1 MPIKSTNKQLIKD
14 FIKHKKEEG
23 TLSQQTIKNYTNIG
37 DNIPFNILTTQ
48 PTIIKKL
55 KDLYKNLNTL
65 LVNLNLVI
73 VVRKYNEKETDK
85 LIKFRNSLRDT
96 ITKKRK
102 DDMADLNDDLPTY
115 ETIKERLDNLQGIL
129 YIVNYLIF
137 NVSLRNADINLKY
150 VSTLPDKLE
159 ENYIQLNK
167 DKITLTISNYKTS
180 NKYGTKKIIINDT
193 RFINEFKNLNLVN
206 EEYILSKKDNS
217 KISNVSTFNEKILKL
232 SIDKLSQKLVKIYI
246 KHILKENDFKKLEEA
261 SKNRGTSL
269 SVLLTSYN
277 LMNNK

>member
-102 DDMADLNDDLPTY
+102 DDMGDLNDDLPTY
-115 ETIKERLDNLQGIL
+115 ETIKERLNNLQGIL

-137 NVSLRNADINLKY
+137 YVSLRNADINLKY

-193 RFINEFKNLNLVN
+193 RFINEFKNMNLDN

-246 KHILKENDFKKLEEA
+246 KHLLKENDFKKLEEA

>member
-1 MPIKSTNKQLIKD
+1 MPIKSTNKQLITD
-14 FIKHKKEEG
+14 FIKHKKDEG
-23 TLSQQTIKNYTNIG
+23 VLSNQTIKNYTNIG

-102 DDMADLNDDLPTY
+102 DDMGDLNDDLPTY

-137 NVSLRNADINLKY
+137 YISLRNADINLKY

-180 NKYGTKKIIINDT
+180 NKYGTKKIIISSEK
-193 RFINEFKNLNLVN
+193 FINEFKNMNLDN

-246 KHILKENDFKKLEEA
+246 KHLLKENDFKKLEEA

>member
-1 MPIKSTNKQLIKD
+1 MPLKNTNIQLIKD
-14 FIKHKKEEG
+14 FIKHKKDEG

-102 DDMADLNDDLPTY
+102 DDMGDLNDDLPTY

-180 NKYGTKKIIINDT
+180 NKYGTKKIIISSEK
-193 RFINEFKNLNLVN
+193 FINEFKNMNLDIN
-206 EEYILSKKDNS
+206 DYILSKKDNS

-246 KHILKENDFKKLEEA
+246 KHLLKENDFKKLEEA

>member
-1 MPIKSTNKQLIKD
+1 MPTKTTNLQLIKD

-102 DDMADLNDDLPTY
+102 DDMGDLNDDLPTY
-115 ETIKERLDNLQGIL
+115 ETIKERLNNLQGIL

-137 NVSLRNADINLKY
+137 YVSLRNADINLKY

-193 RFINEFKNLNLVN
+193 RFINEFKNMNLDN

-246 KHILKENDFKKLEEA
+246 KHLLKENDFKKLEEA

>member
-180 NKYGTKKIIINDT
+180 NKYGTKKIIISSEK
-193 RFINEFKNLNLVN
+193 FINEFKNMNLDN

-246 KHILKENDFKKLEEA
+246 KHLLKENDFKKLEEA

>member
-1 MPIKSTNKQLIKD
+1 MPTKSTNLQLIKD

-102 DDMADLNDDLPTY
+102 DDMGDLNDDLPTY

-137 NVSLRNADINLKY
+137 YISLRNADINLKY

-193 RFINEFKNLNLVN
+193 RFINEFKNMNLDN

-246 KHILKENDFKKLEEA
+246 KHLLKENDFKKLEEA

>member
-1 MPIKSTNKQLIKD
+1 MPIKGTNKQLIKD

-23 TLSQQTIKNYTNIG
+23 VLSNQTIKNYTNIG

-55 KDLYKNLNTL
+55 KELYTNLNTL

-102 DDMADLNDDLPTY
+102 DDMRDMNDDLPTY
-115 ETIKERLDNLQGIL
+115 ETIKEKIDNLQGIL

-137 NVSLRNADINLKY
+137 YVSLRNADINLKY

-193 RFINEFKNLNLVN
+193 RFINEFKNLNLDN
-206 EEYILSKKDNS
+206 GEYILSKKDNS
-217 KISNVSTFNEKILKL
+217 KISNISTFNEKILKL

-246 KHILKENDFKKLEEA
+246 KYLLKENDFKKLEEA

>member
-1 MPIKSTNKQLIKD
+1 ML
-14 FIKHKKEEG
+14 E
-23 TLSQQTIKNYTNIG
+23 
-37 DNIPFNILTTQ
+37 
-48 PTIIKKL
+48 
-55 KDLYKNLNTL
+55 
-65 LVNLNLVI
+65 
-73 VVRKYNEKETDK
+73 
-85 LIKFRNSLRDT
+85 
-96 ITKKRK
+96 
-102 DDMADLNDDLPTY
+102 
-115 ETIKERLDNLQGIL
+115 
-129 YIVNYLIF
+129 
-137 NVSLRNADINLKY
+137 
-150 VSTLPDKLE
+150 KLE

-193 RFINEFKNLNLVN
+193 RFINEFKNMNLDN

-246 KHILKENDFKKLEEA
+246 KHLLKENDFKKLEEA

>member
-1 MPIKSTNKQLIKD
+1 MPTKTTNLQLIKD

-102 DDMADLNDDLPTY
+102 DDMGDLNDDLPTY

-137 NVSLRNADINLKY
+137 YVSLRNADINLKY

-193 RFINEFKNLNLVN
+193 RFINEFKNMNLDN

-246 KHILKENDFKKLEEA
+246 KHLLKENDFKKLEEA

>member
-1 MPIKSTNKQLIKD
+1 MPTKTTNLQLIKE
-14 FIKHKKEEG
+14 FIKHKKDEG
-23 TLSQQTIKNYTNIG
+23 TLSKQTIKNYTIVGENL
-37 DNIPFNILTTQ
+37 PFSLLTGQ

-55 KDLYKNLNTL
+55 KELYKNINTL

-73 VVRKYNEKETDK
+73 IVRKYAEKETNK
-85 LIKFRNSLRDT
+85 LIMFRNSLRDE

-102 DDMADLNDDLPTY
+102 DDLKDMNDDLPDY
-115 ETIKERLDNLQGIL
+115 ETIKEKIDNLQGIL

-137 NVSLRNADINLKY
+137 YISLRNADINLKY
-150 VSTLPDKLE
+150 VTTLPEKLE

-193 RFINEFKNLNLVN
+193 RFINEFKNLNLDN
-206 EEYILSKKDNS
+206 GEYILSKKDNS
-217 KISNVSTFNEKILKL
+217 KISNISTFNEKILKL

-246 KHILKENDFKKLEEA
+246 KHLLKENDFKKLEEA

-269 SVLLTSYN
+269 SVLITSYN

>member
-1 MPIKSTNKQLIKD
+1 MPLKNTNLQLIKD
-14 FIKHKKEEG
+14 FIKHKKDEG

-102 DDMADLNDDLPTY
+102 DDLKDMNDDLPTY

-180 NKYGTKKIIINDT
+180 NKYGTKKIIISSEK
-193 RFINEFKNLNLVN
+193 FINEFKNMNLDN

-246 KHILKENDFKKLEEA
+246 KHLLKENDFKKLEEA

>member
-1 MPIKSTNKQLIKD
+1 MPLKNTNLQLIKD
-14 FIKHKKEEG
+14 FIKHKKDEG

-102 DDMADLNDDLPTY
+102 DDLKDMNDDLPTY
-115 ETIKERLDNLQGIL
+115 ETIKEKIDNLQGIL

-137 NVSLRNADINLKY
+137 FISLRNADI
-150 VSTLPDKLE
+150 
-159 ENYIQLNK
+159 
-167 DKITLTISNYKTS
+167 
-180 NKYGTKKIIINDT
+180 
-193 RFINEFKNLNLVN
+193 
-206 EEYILSKKDNS
+206 
-217 KISNVSTFNEKILKL
+217 
-232 SIDKLSQKLVKIYI
+232 
-246 KHILKENDFKKLEEA
+246 
-261 SKNRGTSL
+261 
-269 SVLLTSYN
+269 
-277 LMNNK
+277 

>member
-1 MPIKSTNKQLIKD
+1 MPIKSTNKQLITD
-14 FIKHKKEEG
+14 FIKHKKKEG

-102 DDMADLNDDLPTY
+102 DDMGDLNDDLPTY

-137 NVSLRNADINLKY
+137 YVSLRNADINLKY

-193 RFINEFKNLNLVN
+193 RFINEFKNMNLDN

-246 KHILKENDFKKLEEA
+246 KHLLKENDFKKLEEA

>member
-1 MPIKSTNKQLIKD
+1 MPTKTTNLQLIKD

-102 DDMADLNDDLPTY
+102 DDMGDLNDDLPTY

-137 NVSLRNADINLKY
+137 YVSLRNADINLKY

-193 RFINEFKNLNLVN
+193 RFINEFKNMNLDN

-217 KISNVSTFNEKILKL
+217 KISNVSTFNEKIL
-232 SIDKLSQKLVKIYI
+232 
-246 KHILKENDFKKLEEA
+246 
-261 SKNRGTSL
+261 
-269 SVLLTSYN
+269 
-277 LMNNK
+277 NN

>member
-1 MPIKSTNKQLIKD
+1 MPIKGTNKQLIKD

-23 TLSQQTIKNYTNIG
+23 VLSNQTIKNYTNIG

-55 KDLYKNLNTL
+55 KELYTNLNTL

-102 DDMADLNDDLPTY
+102 DDMRDMNDDLPTY
-115 ETIKERLDNLQGIL
+115 ETIKEKIDNLQGIL

-137 NVSLRNADINLKY
+137 YVSLRNADINLKY

-180 NKYGTKKIIINDT
+180 NKYGTKKIIISSEK
-193 RFINEFKNLNLVN
+193 FINEFKNLNLDN
-206 EEYILSKKDNS
+206 GEYILSKKDNS
-217 KISNVSTFNEKILKL
+217 KISKISTFNEKVLKL
-232 SIDKLSQKLVKIYI
+232 SINQLSQKLVKIYI
-246 KHILKENDFKKLEEA
+246 KYLLKENDFKKLEEA

>member
-1 MPIKSTNKQLIKD
+1 MPLKNTNKVLITD

-102 DDMADLNDDLPTY
+102 DDMGDLNDDLPTY

-137 NVSLRNADINLKY
+137 YVSLRNADINLKY

-193 RFINEFKNLNLVN
+193 RFINEFKNMNLDN

-246 KHILKENDFKKLEEA
+246 KHLLKENDFKKLEEA

>member
-246 KHILKENDFKKLEEA
+246 KHLLKENDFKKLEEA

>member
-1 MPIKSTNKQLIKD
+1 MPTKSTNLQLIKD
-14 FIKHKKEEG
+14 FIKHKKEESI
-23 TLSQQTIKNYTNIG
+23 LSQQTIKNYTNIG

-55 KDLYKNLNTL
+55 KQLYTNLNTL

-73 VVRKYNEKETDK
+73 VVRKYNSKETDK

-102 DDMADLNDDLPTY
+102 DDLKDMNDDLPTY
-115 ETIKERLDNLQGIL
+115 ETIKEKIDNLQGIL

-137 NVSLRNADINLKY
+137 FVSLRNADINLKFIN
-150 VSTLPDKLE
+150 TLPDKLE

-246 KHILKENDFKKLEEA
+246 KHLLKENDFKKLEDA

>member
-180 NKYGTKKIIINDT
+180 NKYGTKKIIISSEK
-193 RFINEFKNLNLVN
+193 FINEFKNMNLDIN
-206 EEYILSKKDNS
+206 DYILSKKDNS

-246 KHILKENDFKKLEEA
+246 KHLLKENDFKKLEEA

>member
-137 NVSLRNADINLKY
+137 YVSLRNADINLKY
-150 VSTLPDKLE
+150 IKTLPEKLE

-180 NKYGTKKIIINDT
+180 NKYGTKKIIISSEK
-193 RFINEFKNLNLVN
+193 FINEFKNMNLDN

-246 KHILKENDFKKLEEA
+246 KHLLKENDFKKLEEA

>member
-102 DDMADLNDDLPTY
+102 DDMGDLNDDLPTY

-137 NVSLRNADINLKY
+137 YVSLRNADINLKY

-193 RFINEFKNLNLVN
+193 RFINEFKNMNLDN

-246 KHILKENDFKKLEEA
+246 KHLLKENDFKKLEEA

>member
-1 MPIKSTNKQLIKD
+1 MPTKTTNLQLIKD

-102 DDMADLNDDLPTY
+102 DDMGDLNDDLPTY

-137 NVSLRNADINLKY
+137 YVSLRNADINLKY

-180 NKYGTKKIIINDT
+180 NKYGTKKIIISSEK
-193 RFINEFKNLNLVN
+193 FINEFKNMNLDIN
-206 EEYILSKKDNS
+206 DYLLSKKDNS

-246 KHILKENDFKKLEEA
+246 KHLLKENDFKKLEEA

-269 SVLLTSYN
+269 SILLTSYN

>member
-1 MPIKSTNKQLIKD
+1 MPAKTINLQLIKE
-14 FIKHKKEEG
+14 FIKKKTDEG
-23 TLSQQTIKNYTNIG
+23 TLSKQTIKNYTIVGENL
-37 DNIPFNILTTQ
+37 PFSLLTGQ

-55 KDLYKNLNTL
+55 KELYKNLNTL

-73 VVRKYNEKETDK
+73 IVRKYAEKETNK
-85 LIKFRNSLRDT
+85 LIMFRNSLRNE

-102 DDMADLNDDLPTY
+102 DDLKDMNNDLPSY
-115 ETIKERLDNLQGIL
+115 ETIKEKIDNLEGIL

-137 NVSLRNADINLKY
+137 YISLRNADINLKY
-150 VSTLPDKLE
+150 VKTLPDKLE
-159 ENYIQLNK
+159 ENYIELNK

-180 NKYGTKKIIINDT
+180 NKYGTKKIIISSEK
-193 RFINEFKNLNLVN
+193 FINQFKNMNLDIN
-206 EEYILSKKDNS
+206 DYLLKKRDNT

-246 KHILKENDFKKLEEA
+246 KHLLKENDFKKLEEA

>member
-137 NVSLRNADINLKY
+137 YISLRNADINLKY
-150 VSTLPDKLE
+150 IKTLPEKLE

-180 NKYGTKKIIINDT
+180 NKYGTKKIIISSEK
-193 RFINEFKNLNLVN
+193 FINEFKNMNLDN

-246 KHILKENDFKKLEEA
+246 KHLLKENDFKKLEEA